1 MTRKEQFSGRQGRGG
16 FTTNPRG
23 GAWRGHALGRQVPWA
38 GRVLAR
44 KAPNTRPCSTAENP
58 GPPLEGPPS
67 QAVAPTSH
75 LQTLKPRERN

>member
-1 MTRKEQFSGRQGRGG
+1 M
-16 FTTNPRG
+16 NPRG

-58 GPPLEGPPS
+58 GPPLEGPPEPGS
-67 QAVAPTSH
+67 RSHFTPANTETQREELTRPRPLSKLVAN
-75 LQTLKPRERN
+75 RD